1 MSLLEAC
8 LALAESAAPEY
19 SLTGYVGGPQ
29 GTGLRGIAPSN
40 TFRSGDGHWV
50 VISADQDTVFVRLCA
65 AMGQPELTYD
75 ARFAT
80 HAARAEN
87 QEEIERIVADWASQR
102 PVAEIDD
109 ILARAGVVCGP
120 ILGGMSDIFDNPYVR
135 DQALVPHTDPDLGE
149 YLAPEVTPRL
159 SETPARFG
167 GQEHGNP
174 GRITLRFTANSAST
188 HVPLTACAR
197 TGSWDH
203 DLRRG
208 GPRRPA
214 ERSGHAPTRRARR
227 AGRPDRSVQRAAR
240 RSGELRPP
248 PRIPQ
253 MAGAE
258 ETVAALQ
265 RRS

>member
-1 MSLLEAC
+1 MNGFPGEVPPRFGISLGDSLAAMFAVHGIEAALLWRAGAGQGRGQVIDVSLLEAC

-50 VISADQDTVFVRLCA
+50 VISANQDTVFVRLCA

-120 ILGGMSDIFDNPYVR
+120 ILGGMSDIFD
-135 DQALVPHTDPDLGE
+135 
-149 YLAPEVTPRL
+149 
-159 SETPARFG
+159 
-167 GQEHGNP
+167 
-174 GRITLRFTANSAST
+174 TLRFGIKRSSPIPIPTS
-188 HVPLTACAR
+188 
-197 TGSWDH
+197 GSILH
-203 DLRRG
+203 
-208 GPRRPA
+208 PR
-214 ERSGHAPTRRARR
+214 
-227 AGRPDRSVQRAAR
+227 
-240 RSGELRPP
+240 
-248 PRIPQ
+248 
-253 MAGAE
+253 
-258 ETVAALQ
+258 
-265 RRS
+265 